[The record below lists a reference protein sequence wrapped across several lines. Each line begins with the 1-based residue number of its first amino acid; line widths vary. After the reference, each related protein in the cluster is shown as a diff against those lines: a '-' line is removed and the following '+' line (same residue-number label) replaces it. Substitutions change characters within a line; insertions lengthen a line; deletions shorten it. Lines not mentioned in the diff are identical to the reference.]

1 MSQRVSGF
9 KRLPSESYDT
19 IEPWP
24 VRALLAH
31 LPIRSAWDPC
41 EGSGS
46 LLAALQR
53 YGVEAIGSGHDFFTI
68 RQPPV
73 EVDAIVMNPPYGE
86 QRRGEAAMHFL
97 EHALTLP
104 VQYIAALLPIDFDS
118 AIGRQ
123 NLFRQCPSFIGKIV
137 LLGRLRWIPDSTGSP
152 STNHCWLLWDHA
164 NVEAPTIRYASEHDR
179 DGAP

>member
-19 IEPWP
+19 IEAWP
-24 VRALLAH
+24 VCALLTH

-41 EGSGS
+41 EGGGS

-53 YGVEAIGSGHDFFTI
+53 YGVEAVGTGHDFFTI
-68 RQPPV
+68 RKPPV

-86 QRRGEAAMHFL
+86 QRRGELAVRFL

-123 NLFRQCPSFIGKIV
+123 HLFRQCPSFIGKIV
-137 LLGRLRWIPDSTGSP
+137 LLGPSALDPGFDRFTVDQSLLAALGSRQRRGADDPLRQQI
-152 STNHCWLLWDHA
+152 
-164 NVEAPTIRYASEHDR
+164 
-179 DGAP
+179 